1 MPYFISNEQDD
12 CDGWATIY
20 IEDDGT
26 IETIGCHQNM
36 NDAVAQ
42 MVAVSLDEGIDPGG
56 EYERSESRAVT
67 SFQTSDWPMFDRRFA
82 EMVKNDHPDI
92 WDAGGNIKG
101 DDQYTILTRI
111 AEQGGAADTDDQV
124 AALELREAWVAR
136 HRDNFRLAGVVAQMK
151 WLAIGS
157 RGEDYM
163 KNLIR
168 EEIESERASS
178 QGERRPMKRAELN
191 NVREVRQWGVSDI
204 EVREAADSD
213 SLTFSGYATVFN
225 ADYTVGDSF
234 GEFTERIA
242 PGAFTRTLD
251 ENPDVILNVNHAG
264 LPLARTKSGTL
275 KLTQDKVG
283 LRVSAELDRSDPD
296 VQAILPK
303 MRRGDLDEMS
313 FAFRV
318 TKQEW
323 SDDYLDRTITEV
335 NLSRGDVSIVSFGAN
350 PTTVAAL
357 RAALAD
363 EDVRAQ
369 LFAELDEQRVLTT
382 ATSDEAEA
390 DEVEAAPVEVADDP
404 LPPAA
409 EADVDELDDG
419 DDEERGGGL
428 TGSVPAITYHL
439 TQLVDRRLPA

>member
-1 MPYFISNEQDD
+1 
-12 CDGWATIY
+12 
-20 IEDDGT
+20 
-26 IETIGCHQNM
+26 
-36 NDAVAQ
+36 
-42 MVAVSLDEGIDPGG
+42 
-56 EYERSESRAVT
+56 
-67 SFQTSDWPMFDRRFA
+67 
-82 EMVKNDHPDI
+82 
-92 WDAGGNIKG
+92 
-101 DDQYTILTRI
+101 
-111 AEQGGAADTDDQV
+111 
-124 AALELREAWVAR
+124 
-136 HRDNFRLAGVVAQMK
+136 
-151 WLAIGS
+151 
-157 RGEDYM
+157 
-163 KNLIR
+163 
-168 EEIESERASS
+168 
-178 QGERRPMKRAELN
+178 MKRAELN

-225 ADYTVGDSF
+225 ADYTVHDSF

-242 PGAFTRTLD
+242 PGAFTRTLS
-251 ENPDVILNVNHAG
+251 ENPDVILNINHAG

-275 KLTQDKVG
+275 KLSQDKVG

-318 TKQEW
+318 NSQEW
-323 SDDYLDRTITEV
+323 SSDYTDRTITEV

-369 LFAELDEQRVLTT
+369 LFAELEEQRVLTT
-382 ATSDEAEA
+382 AVNDEAEVDEA
-390 DEVEAAPVEVADDP
+390 DVAPVEVADDP

-409 EADVDELDDG
+409 EVDVDDDVDG